1 MLKSKT
7 LWASL
12 AAILGA
18 VSSFFLEE
26 ISAAEMFQ
34 ISVTAILAIF
44 LRHGVKKSEVA
55 ADTAAE
61 SVKNAVKLTVP
72 TTKIAKKKTA
82 KS

>member
-7 LWASL
+7 LWASC

-26 ISAAEMFQ
+26 ITAAEMAQ
-34 ISVTAILAIF
+34 IAIPAVLAIF

-55 ADTAAE
+55 AE
-61 SVKNAVKLTVP
+61 SVADSVKKVAKVVAAP
-72 TTKIAKKKTA
+72 AKKKTA
-82 KS
+82 KA